1 LGKFYGLPY
10 LDGLVGIYAP
20 KQAVQLDA
28 IRVDRRVDRKAY
40 ALACSFRGGHIV
52 GTRYSAGKRLA
63 SPKIVSRNNTRDDR

>member
-40 ALACSFRGGHIV
+40 ALACSFRGGQWF
-52 GTRYSAGKRLA
+52 AC
-63 SPKIVSRNNTRDDR
+63 PK